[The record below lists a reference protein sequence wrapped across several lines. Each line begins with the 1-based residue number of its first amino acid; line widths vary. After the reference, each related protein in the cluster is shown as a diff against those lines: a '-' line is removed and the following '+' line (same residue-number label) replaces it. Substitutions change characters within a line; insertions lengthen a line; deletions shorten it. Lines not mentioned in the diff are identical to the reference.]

1 MYRVVQWATGSMGRT
16 SLRRIIDHPDLEL
29 AGVYVYDPRKAGR
42 DAGELV
48 KRAETGIR
56 ATDRIEDI
64 LALQPDVV
72 IHTPRLTDP
81 YAAQN
86 DPVIRL
92 LGAGINVISTAGFQP
107 TSSSICTSYSSSSA
121 SSSVGATRASHS
133 SCPVVMPEASQV

>member
-92 LGAGINVISTAGFQP
+92 LGAGINVISTAGFHHR
-107 TSSSICTSYSSSSA
+107 SK
-121 SSSVGATRASHS
+121 
-133 SCPVVMPEASQV
+133 